1 MATTFRMLASM
12 TCPSCGE
19 ASPSGARFCP
29 ECGYGLAQ
37 RPDERRLVTVLM
49 ADIVGFTAM
58 SETADPETIKN
69 LVARCFESLVNDITS
84 FGGHLDKIVGDQ
96 IVAQFGAPVAH
107 EDDAERAVR
116 AAFQMRESLD
126 EVAIAT
132 KQRFALRIGIN
143 TGEVLVGAMR
153 AGDGATVMGDVVNTA
168 SRLQTSAKPGEILV
182 GPATFQA
189 TQSAV
194 EYLPRG
200 SLDVKGREE
209 LVEAWS
215 AIAATLPPGRRRRGA
230 RRAQLVGRD
239 PEMGTLRHAF
249 FMSATRNRA
258 QVVLMLGDAGVGKSR
273 IASELSAELKQDQ
286 NALVLRAQCAP
297 YGESNAWAPIASAL
311 REALKIDHDGPLAS
325 MRSEIAAK
333 LRTVPN
339 NAEDTEIERV
349 TDGILYMTDGLAKDG
364 VDPKRARDDAIRS
377 VATFLEVLAT
387 RGPLVLVVSDIHWA
401 DDVVIEALERVLRR
415 LRSLPFLLLATARPE
430 FEQRWTP
437 PAGHHNSLVLHLDPL
452 DAVATAELATELF
465 GDELDEDL
473 LAFFLERSGGNPFFI
488 EELVTL
494 VCDVDGN
501 DETSHEQLRALP
513 ATLHGLV
520 AARLDALLFDERSL
534 LEDFAV
540 IGPHGPTAT
549 ALLLSGLDDADRVLR
564 ALQDHDLIVI
574 DNDEFYFKSEL
585 VREVAYSTLTKTER
599 ARRHSSLADQLERSL
614 GDTND
619 RDSHIDQIAHH
630 SACAAELV
638 ADVGYA
644 PGVPTN
650 IKARAIEALERAAT
664 RADDAESWIDAGRS
678 WDRVLTLCDAD
689 PQPTRWS
696 ALLGRARARDAFR
709 QLDLARDDA
718 LIAFEEARGL
728 EDTLFAAR
736 ALLVLGRIECD
747 AGNFAE
753 ADAYFSEAATSM
765 RALGDTSGVADA
777 LRGLGV
783 IRLFQG
789 ELNEAERLS
798 SDALASFVS
807 TGNRRGEA
815 WAQQTLAWIA
825 FSRGSTSDAEERL
838 QRSAEVFGEIGDWGG
853 VGWALGLLAF
863 VRFNQGNLDE
873 ADRLARDILRESNE
887 TGNVWAEGMMNILLA
902 SIATWRGRAEE
913 AVQRGRTAMEVFSR
927 LDDHWALSLAGG
939 PVARALAT
947 LGRFTESSD
956 VVADLIKLAEDHA
969 DRNLPSIGTL
979 VRSAILVERGEGEQ
993 AIAYAEQTATP
1004 RSLGVDQVADTDRLL
1019 AMALAHVQIGEA
1031 STAVAMISGPYDAAE
1046 GDGPRAGLGG
1056 VLTLAHAAAGQADEA
1071 LSIAKQLAN
1080 VRGGTYMDRILMH
1093 WGCAVAFAQQGA
1105 VTDAVAALD
1114 EAHDLA
1120 FSTDSRVVRAISS
1133 LARARI
1139 FEQLHVPAAAE
1150 ATNEANLALHG
1161 LGIDAHGWSTAFQS
1175 HAVSH

>member
-1 MATTFRMLASM
+1 M

-49 ADIVGFTAM
+49 ADIVGFTSMA
-58 SETADPETIKN
+58 ETADPETVKN
-69 LVARCFESLVNDITS
+69 LVARCFESLVADIAS

-96 IVAQFGAPVAH
+96 IVAQFGAPIAH

-116 AAFQMRESLD
+116 AAFKMRESLD

-132 KQRFALRIGIN
+132 DQRFALRIGVN

-182 GPATFQA
+182 GPATYHA

-194 EYLPRG
+194 QYTALGP
-200 SLDVKGREE
+200 LAVKGREE
-209 LVEAWS
+209 TVEAWS
-215 AIAATLPPGRRRRGA
+215 AIATTLPPGRRRRGA
-230 RRAQLVGRD
+230 RRAPLIGRE

-249 FMSATRNRA
+249 FMSATRHRA

-273 IASELSAELKQDQ
+273 IASELSSELQIDQ

-297 YGESNAWAPIASAL
+297 YGESNVWAPIASAL
-311 REALKIDHDGPLAS
+311 RQALHIDHDGPLTA
-325 MRSEIAAK
+325 MRTEIAAK
-333 LRTVPN
+333 LRKVPN
-339 NAEDTEIERV
+339 SAEDAEIERV
-349 TDGILYMTDGLAKDG
+349 TDGILFMTDGFMKAG
-364 VDPKRARDDAIRS
+364 VDRKRARDDAIRS
-377 VATFLEVLAT
+377 VATFFEVVASKA
-387 RGPLVLVVSDIHWA
+387 PLVLVVSDIHWA
-401 DDVVIEALERVLRR
+401 DDIVIDAIERILRR

-452 DAVATAELATELF
+452 DSIATAELATELF
-465 GDELDEDL
+465 GEELDEDL

-488 EELVTL
+488 EELVAL
-494 VCDVDGN
+494 ACDVDP
-501 DETSHEQLRALP
+501 ETHNGVAGHDRLRALP

-520 AARLDALLFDERSL
+520 AARLDALAFEQRSL

-549 ALLLSGLDDADRVLR
+549 ALLLSGLPDGDRVLR

-574 DNDEFYFKSEL
+574 DDDEFYFKSEI

-599 ARRHSSLADQLERSL
+599 ARRHSSLADQLERGL
-614 GDTND
+614 GETTD
-619 RDSHIDQIAHH
+619 RDSLIDQIAHH
-630 SACAAELV
+630 AACAAELV
-638 ADVGYA
+638 AEVGYA
-644 PGVPTN
+644 PGVPAN
-650 IKARAIEALERAAT
+650 IQQRAIDALERAAL
-664 RADDAESWIDAGRS
+664 RADDAESFIEAGRF
-678 WDRVLTLCDAD
+678 WDRILDLCGSD
-689 PQPTRWS
+689 PEHTRWS
-696 ALLGRARARDAFR
+696 ALLGRSRARDAFR

-718 LIAFEEARGL
+718 LIVHEEAKELG
-728 EDTLFAAR
+728 DQLFAAR
-736 ALLVLGRIECD
+736 ALLALGRVEGD
-747 AGNFAE
+747 AGNYAE
-753 ADAYFSEAATSM
+753 ADAYFSQAMTEM
-765 RALGDTSGVADA
+765 RALDDASGVADA

-825 FSRGSTSDAEERL
+825 FSRGSTSDAEARL
-838 QRSAEVFGEIGDWGG
+838 HRSAEVFGEIGDWGG
-853 VGWALGLLAF
+853 VSWAMGLLAF

-873 ADRLARDILRESNE
+873 AERLAHDIIIEASE
-887 TGNVWAEGMMNILLA
+887 TGNVWAEGMMNILLS

-913 AVQRGRTAMEVFSR
+913 AVQRGRTAMAMFQR
-927 LDDHWALSLAGG
+927 INDYWALSLASG

-947 LGRFTESSD
+947 LGRFAESD
-956 VVADLIKLAEDHA
+956 VVIADIVKLAEDHA
-969 DRNLPSIGTL
+969 DRNPPMIGSL
-979 VRSAILVERGEGEQ
+979 VRTAILVERGEGDKALAISAPQ
-993 AIAYAEQTATP
+993 AATT
-1004 RSLGVDQVADTDRLL
+1004 SSVDQVADTDRLIAL
-1019 AMALAHVQIGEA
+1019 ALAHVQVGEA
-1031 STAVAMISGPYDAAE
+1031 QRAVELLEGAFAAAE

-1056 VLTLAHAAAGQADEA
+1056 VLTLAYASSGNSEQALA
-1071 LSIAKQLAN
+1071 VATQLSNI
-1080 VRGGTYMDRILMH
+1080 RGGTYMDRILMH
-1093 WGCAVAFAQQGA
+1093 WGCAVAFARQGA
-1105 VTDAVAALD
+1105 SSDAVSALD
-1114 EAHDLA
+1114 EAHNLA
-1120 FSTDSRVVRAISS
+1120 FGTDSRLVRAISS
-1133 LARARI
+1133 LARACI

-1150 ATNEANLALHG
+1150 AINEASLALHA
-1161 LGIDAHGWSTAFQS
+1161 LGIDGRGWRTAFS
-1175 HAVSH
+1175 ALATG